1 MANGEKDWQEW
12 HQHYDDPGSSLA
24 GRLRVVQRDL
34 RRALDEAPR
43 EDGRLRLV
51 VMCAGEGRDVLPV
64 LAERRDAHVSA
75 VLVEFDPD
83 LAAKARASAAEL
95 GLAGVEVR
103 TADAGDPAT
112 YADLAP
118 AHILTACGV
127 FGNVVRADALRTI
140 AVLPRLLADGG
151 LVIWTRGHFADD
163 DTDPAQELREH
174 FLTCGFT
181 ELDFTRPDDAHF
193 RVGLNRLTGRPPAV
207 PDGRMFAFV

>member
-1 MANGEKDWQEW
+1 MAKGEKDWQEW

-51 VMCAGEGRDVLPV
+51 VMCAGEGRDVLPI
-64 LAERRDAHVSA
+64 LAEKRDRDVSA
-75 VLVEFDPD
+75 VLVEFDPG
-83 LAAKARASAAEL
+83 LAEKARATAAEL
-95 GLAGVEVR
+95 GLTGVEVR

-127 FGNVVRADALRTI
+127 FGNVVREDALGTI
-140 AVLPRLLADGG
+140 ATLPQLLADGG
-151 LVIWTRGHFADD
+151 LVIWTRGQFADD
-163 DTDPAQELREH
+163 DADPAQELREQ
-174 FLTCGFT
+174 FLGSGFE
-181 ELDFTRPDDAHF
+181 ELDFTRPDDARF
-193 RVGLNRLTGRPPAV
+193 RVGLNRLVTRPPV
-207 PDGRMFAFV
+207 VRRTRLFAFV